1 MVAWGDPSSGGDSSM
16 VQDRLQGIVNVQG
29 NPSAFAAVTEEGSL
43 VTWGDATLGGDSSVI
58 RSKLQQKVRQVT
70 PSLKGFFAILEDWSL
85 IYWGGAHQALACLRS
100 SIS

>member
-1 MVAWGDPSSGGDSSM
+1 M

-85 IYWGGAHQALACLRS
+85 IYWGGTSGIGMSAVKHQLTLCARS
-100 SIS
+100 APQ